1 MIREIIADLIP
12 FSENMNDDEIINLL
26 KLNIQLCPD
35 EDVEENEKLLSDFII
50 EIRNEKIDSIL
61 K

>member
-1 MIREIIADLIP
+1 M
-12 FSENMNDDEIINLL
+12 SNDEIINLL

-35 EDVEENEKLLSDFII
+35 EDIEENEKLLSDFII
-50 EIRNEKIDSIL
+50 EIRNEKINSIL